1 MSDLDYDETGKVVL
15 DEIYNE
21 VTPVPYYTQLSQL
34 DYCIPEIAKPE
45 FERVLEARRQ
55 GVSDRGL
62 KVLDLG
68 CSYGVNAALLNY
80 RQSLQQLTAHYQE
93 AGELGL
99 EPEEMIAR
107 DREVFSEHADETV
120 SIVGLDTSENALK
133 YAVSAGMIDSG
144 LSADLEEEEPN
155 ALQSRMIG
163 GSDVII
169 STGCY
174 GYVTEKTLNRLVAAG
189 HERKPWMAHFV
200 LRTMDFEPAA
210 ESLAERGYVS
220 RRAGQPVRQRR
231 FASKEEQSRVLDSL
245 QERGI
250 DPEGME
256 ADGWYYAQLHLSCPA
271 DEANTLFSG
280 WDTQE
285 VRA

>member
-1 MSDLDYDETGKVVL
+1 MTDLEYDETGKVVL

-21 VTPVPYYTQLSQL
+21 VTPVPYYTQLSRL
-34 DYCIPEIAKPE
+34 EYCIPEIARPE
-45 FERVLEARRQ
+45 FEKVLEARRAD
-55 GVSDRGL
+55 VPDRYL

-80 RQSLQQLTAHYQE
+80 RQSMQQLTEHYQE
-93 AGELGL
+93 AGALGL

-107 DREVFSEHADETV
+107 DREVFSELADETV
-120 SIVGLDTSENALK
+120 SIVGLDSSENALK
-133 YAVSAGMIDSG
+133 YAVASGMLDSG

-155 ALQSRMIG
+155 ALQSKMIG

-174 GYVTEKTLNRLVAAG
+174 GYVTEKTLNRLVEAG
-189 HERKPWMAHFV
+189 DERKPWMAHYV

-210 ESLAERGYVS
+210 ESLAKRGYVS
-220 RRAGQPVRQRR
+220 CRAGQPVRQRR
-231 FASKEEQSRVLDSL
+231 FASNEEQSRVIDTLS
-245 QERGI
+245 ERGI

-256 ADGWYYAQLHLSCPA
+256 SDGWYYAQLHLSCPA
-271 DEANTLFSG
+271 DEAGTLFAG
-280 WDTQE
+280 WDTE
-285 VRA
+285 EIRS